1 MKKRLLLLLV
11 LPALLFF
18 TACDDEEYIR
28 DTVPPNPP
36 INVKTFNR
44 DSRVDITWSP
54 NAERDLAGYNVYYST
69 DYHGR
74 YEMIGS
80 TSSTFFI
87 DDVAV
92 NGDKYY
98 YAITAYDYDG
108 NESELSYDEVYGIAR
123 PEGYN
128 RIVYDYIDFPDLAG
142 YSFAENKV
150 YPFNDLATDFFFE
163 NYEGTY
169 YLNVWEEADIQD
181 MGATDDILDIT
192 VAPVDGYIPLVDGE
206 NVKYTIAQIGH
217 TYIVWTVDNHYAK
230 LRIASITPERMVFD
244 WAYQIAEGE
253 RSLKREE
260 EVIKART
267 KVIKG
272 IYLGN

>member
-1 MKKRLLLLLV
+1 M
-11 LPALLFF
+11 
-18 TACDDEEYIR
+18 
-28 DTVPPNPP
+28 
-36 INVKTFNR
+36 
-44 DSRVDITWSP
+44 
-54 NAERDLAGYNVYYST
+54 
-69 DYHGR
+69 
-74 YEMIGS
+74 
-80 TSSTFFI
+80 
-87 DDVAV
+87 
-92 NGDKYY
+92 
-98 YAITAYDYDG
+98 
-108 NESELSYDEVYGIAR
+108 
-123 PEGYN
+123 
-128 RIVYDYIDFPDLAG
+128 
-142 YSFAENKV
+142 
-150 YPFNDLATDFFFE
+150 FFFE

>member
-36 INVKTFNR
+36 VNVKTFNR